1 VQHSLYV
8 SQAAQI
14 SSLLD
19 WHPKIKSNQQQQQQ
33 QITTNIR
40 IAKTGKQNMTHGC
53 ALSL

>member
-1 VQHSLYV
+1 MFLKQ
-8 SQAAQI
+8 
-14 SSLLD
+14 
-19 WHPKIKSNQQQQQQ
+19 PKFLPCLTGIQKSNQQQQ